1 MIAGPKV
8 YQDIQLHIKNRIEN
22 LEFNYDFIT
31 LLLREYQ
38 THEKLF
44 TYNKLQTSET
54 TNIILQIFLMSI
66 EYITFIEELR
76 MHQKYEAF
84 MRAQRKKKPVQVTN
98 PANMSVLTTSLLETA
113 L

>member
-44 TYNKLQTSET
+44 TYNKL
-54 TNIILQIFLMSI
+54 
-66 EYITFIEELR
+66 
-76 MHQKYEAF
+76 
-84 MRAQRKKKPVQVTN
+84 
-98 PANMSVLTTSLLETA
+98 
-113 L
+113 

>member
-8 YQDIQLHIKNRIEN
+8 YQDIQLHIKNKIEN

-76 MHQKYEAF
+76 MHQKYEVF